1 MLGPLRLE
9 GPCHHSPWV
18 HTMLRCVLPVAPRA
32 LFAALAVV
40 AATLPGAAH
49 AQPNPNPNRVFPATA
64 LRGEIAVGQP
74 PALLLNGQPARLA
87 PGARVR
93 GPDNMLLLQAQLA
106 GVRAV
111 VHYTTDLTGSLLDVW
126 VLTPAE
132 VARRP
137 WPTTPQQAAAW
148 TFDPVAQRWSQP

>member
-1 MLGPLRLE
+1 
-9 GPCHHSPWV
+9 
-18 HTMLRCVLPVAPRA
+18 MLRC
-32 LFAALAVV
+32 AALATVLAL
-40 AATLPGAAH
+40 AAVGAGNSF
-49 AQPNPNPNRVFPATA
+49 AQANANPNRVFPANA

-93 GPDNMLLLQAQLA
+93 GPDNMLLLQGQLA
-106 GVRAV
+106 GARAV
-111 VHYTTDLTGSLLDVW
+111 VHYTTDLSGALLDVW

-132 VARRP
+132 LARRP

-148 TFDPVAQRWSQP
+148 TFDPVAQRWSTP